1 MMPARP
7 QALLL
12 VLAAACSPT
21 LATRYAVVGPTGY
34 QAVSLLGDTLWTLPV
49 DPKRG
54 PGLVEQLQ
62 KARGRNAV
70 EYPPVE
76 DRLLLAK
83 RTAEMGRL
91 REALVL
97 LSTTAQAH
105 FNDPRVF
112 RQRGEVLLALR
123 EFAAARSDFQKAG
136 ALLIGKTGLAELT
149 ELPDGI
155 GSQLTTV
162 GFQAAFYLGVTHY
175 LLGAWV
181 ASRDVLIE
189 AVKEAPND
197 DNLAQAAVWLFFATR
212 RIGTGAAATEV
223 LRALSPD
230 LKVDLNRD
238 EYDLLL
244 AYKGLI
250 PSDSINVLALAR
262 DGGGARALYAY
273 GIGMWHLVRGQ
284 EAEAAS
290 WFEEARTTPDWT
302 TLPYIAAE
310 AELVRL
316 RGKS

>member
-1 MMPARP
+1 MPARP
-7 QALLL
+7 QGLLL
-12 VLAAACSPT
+12 LLAVACSPPLT
-21 LATRYAVVGPTGY
+21 ARYAVVGPTSY

-54 PGLVEQLQ
+54 PGLVGQLQ
-62 KARGRNAV
+62 KARARNAA
-70 EYPPVE
+70 EFPPVE

-97 LSTTAQAH
+97 LSTTAQVH
-105 FNDPRVF
+105 FDNPKVY

-123 EFAAARSDFQKAG
+123 EFVAARDDFQKAG
-136 ALLIGKTGLAELT
+136 ALLIGKKGLVELT
-149 ELPDGI
+149 DLPDGT

-162 GFQAAFYLGVTHY
+162 QFQASFYLGVTHY

-189 AVKEAPND
+189 AVKEAAND

-212 RIGTGAAATEV
+212 RIGTGAAAADV
-223 LRALSPD
+223 LRALGPD
-230 LKVDLNRD
+230 LRVDLNRD

-244 AYKGLI
+244 AYKGLV
-250 PSDSINVLALAR
+250 PTDSINLRALDR
-262 DGGGARALYAY
+262 EGGSARALYAY

-284 EAEAAS
+284 ESEAQS
-290 WFEEARTTPDWT
+290 WFEEARTIPDWT
-302 TLPYIAAE
+302 TLPYLAAE
-310 AELVRL
+310 AELRRL
-316 RGKS
+316 QGKS